1 MESFVLRRQ
10 LLLPSISLYVIQ
22 SNHRYVYLHTNL
34 DHLKHNFLFRTYVR
48 NAYTY
53 HLSEIFFTIV
63 NEYTDWERT
72 VQVCLGQGI
81 YKKLVKIKIEIK

>member
-1 MESFVLRRQ
+1 MIHGRNVSK
-10 LLLPSISLYVIQ
+10 LYI
-22 SNHRYVYLHTNL
+22 
-34 DHLKHNFLFRTYVR
+34 FFRTYVR

-72 VQVCLGQGI
+72 VQVRYHFCINFLI
-81 YKKLVKIKIEIK
+81 RATINPVRA